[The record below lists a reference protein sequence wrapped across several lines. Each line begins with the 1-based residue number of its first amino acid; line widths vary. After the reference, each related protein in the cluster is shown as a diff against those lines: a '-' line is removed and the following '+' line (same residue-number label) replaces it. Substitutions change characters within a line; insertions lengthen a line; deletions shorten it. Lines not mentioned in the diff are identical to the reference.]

1 MKARVEA
8 LSASRLA
15 QAVSTMSLVAT
26 FDGGVVRWRLTDH
39 AADALVHNSEHMHW
53 LRPHCM
59 CCVEHYEL
67 SRMS

>member
-1 MKARVEA
+1 MEHSITNRIRV
-8 LSASRLA
+8 
-15 QAVSTMSLVAT
+15 Q
-26 FDGGVVRWRLTDH
+26 VVRWHLTIL

-67 SRMS
+67 SRMT